1 MLRNGLS
8 KLSANLEA
16 FVFIRDKFLINYA
29 GICASGYILGIGD
42 RHLENI
48 LLNYSNGNLIAI
60 DFGFSFG

>member
-1 MLRNGLS
+1 MRNGLS
-8 KLSANLEA
+8 NLSSSIEA

-48 LLNYSNGNLIAI
+48 LLNY
-60 DFGFSFG
+60 